1 MVYLSN
7 GKRQLLFLPL
17 SAYAVSC
24 NTSRTMDTFAEAPT
38 FCQPSLV
45 GASHPVMTIPLLHD
59 PKLGLL
65 LAETFIGNPPVS
77 QFLIVDT
84 SSLWTAIPCY
94 DTRRKNRYNPL
105 KSATSKTVTK
115 DDSPHVLMEENYR
128 DGSYW
133 SGYLIEEYI
142 GFNEVN
148 FNFSSRMVPSRV
160 ACQTKASNQFQ
171 EPMILGVLGLES
183 SPHLL
188 STVLNRQ
195 RVTAQNSFSLCVGR
209 TRGLLTFGK
218 LSTERHTSSLKFAP
232 ISVKPH
238 TGFYSFVVTSVW
250 LGKACLVNQAVNSD
264 ILDRINA
271 GFGAVI
277 DSGTSDTY
285 FPKEMEELL
294 ELPLG
299 IVLLPDFIDFPI
311 IRIFLKGDIELTM
324 SPYQYTRGYEAF
336 QKLGVDEANR
346 QAILS
351 ERIHFTER
359 HGAVLGL
366 NSLLNREICFDI
378 ENKRVGIAEA
388 NCD

>member
-1 MVYLSN
+1 MVRYLPK
-7 GKRQLLFLPL
+7 GKKQLLFLSL
-17 SAYAVSC
+17 SAYAVSF
-24 NTSRTMDTFAEAPT
+24 NSSLSTFSEAPS
-38 FCQPSLV
+38 FCQPSWV
-45 GASHPVMTIPLLHD
+45 ASHAAVTIPLLHD
-59 PKLGLL
+59 PNLGLL
-65 LAETFIGNPPVS
+65 LAEAFIGNPPVS

-94 DTRRKNRYNPL
+94 DTRRKNRYNPF
-105 KSATSKTVTK
+105 KSATSQTVAK
-115 DDSPHVLMEENYR
+115 DDSPHVLMKEHYR
-128 DGSYW
+128 DGSHW

-142 GFNEVN
+142 GFTEAN
-148 FNFSSRMVPSRV
+148 FNFSSRMVPILV

-171 EPMILGVLGLES
+171 EPMTLGVLGLES

-188 STVLNRQ
+188 STVLSSQ
-195 RVTAQNSFSLCVGR
+195 GVTTQNSFSLCVGKN
-209 TRGLLTFGK
+209 RGLLTFGK
-218 LSTERHTSSLKFAP
+218 ISTERHTSRLQFAP
-232 ISVKPH
+232 LSVKTH
-238 TGFYSFVVTSVW
+238 VGFYSLVVTSVW
-250 LGKACLVNQAVNSD
+250 LGKTCLVSKAVNSD

-285 FPKEMEELL
+285 FPKQMEELVDL
-294 ELPLG
+294 RLG
-299 IVLLPDFIDFPI
+299 IVLLSDFIDFPI
-311 IRIFLKGDIELTM
+311 IRIVLNGDVELTM
-324 SPYQYTRGYEAF
+324 PACQYTRGFEAF

-351 ERIHFTER
+351 KRIHFTER

-378 ENKRVGIAEA
+378 ENKRVGIAQA